1 MTVEIEYLGHSA
13 FLIRSGEH
21 AVAIDPFL
29 TGNPVAKKSADE
41 IGCTHIVLTHGHED
55 HVGDAA
61 SIAERTGA
69 TIFAAYEICG
79 MLGEAHGLEKF
90 EPMNPGGRVATGFGF
105 VALTQAFHSSSY
117 EGRYMGMPCGAVVS
131 IGGRAIY
138 HTGDTALF
146 GDMKLIGE
154 LYQPDVALICAG
166 DRFTMGPAHA
176 AKAAE
181 LIAAPVAVPIH
192 HSTWPLLTSD
202 LSAFRPQG
210 VEARIMEVGEVMTL
224 K

>member
-1 MTVEIEYLGHSA
+1 MSVEIEFLGHSA

-69 TIFAAYEICG
+69 TIFAAFEICG
-79 MLGEAHGLEKF
+79 SLGEAHGLEKL
-90 EPMNPGGRVATGFGF
+90 EPMNPGGRVATDFGF

-117 EGRYMGMPCGAVVS
+117 GGRYMGMPCGAVVS
-131 IGGRAIY
+131 IGGRVVY

-181 LIAAPVAVPIH
+181 LIAAPVAVPMH

-202 LSAFRPQG
+202 LSGFRPQG